1 MKRLLPLLLALL
13 MLTGCSAKPSI
24 RPAALSK
31 DEQALL
37 RMFDPSYPNQVFDFT
52 APQGAVGLIIRRQ
65 HLLDG
70 EWVSASY
77 YLNVTE
83 KTGRIAISFDN
94 LADGLHCAIL
104 QKGETESTTSVR
116 QGTAERAVHTFTATE
131 TLLAAA
137 DAPLNAEVPL
147 LMQLHK
153 AGTEMPFPGAA
164 MADYP
169 NAAAFSAYDDVY
181 IVTAAFTDKPLQ

>member
-13 MLTGCSAKPSI
+13 FLTGCSAKPSI
-24 RPAALSK
+24 RPAELSK
-31 DEQALL
+31 AEQALL
-37 RMFDPSYPNQVFDFT
+37 RMFDQSYPNQVFDFT
-52 APQGAVGLIIRRQ
+52 APEGAVGLIIRRQ
-65 HLLDG
+65 HLQNG
-70 EWVSASY
+70 QWMTASH
-77 YLNVTE
+77 YLHVTE

-94 LADGLHCAIL
+94 LADGLRCAIL
-104 QKGETESTTSVR
+104 QKGEVESNSATRDADFDPT
-116 QGTAERAVHTFTATE
+116 GMFTATQ
-131 TLLAAA
+131 TLRNTA
-137 DAPLNAEVPL
+137 DAPLNTEVPL

-169 NAAAFSAYDDVY
+169 NTALFADYDQVY